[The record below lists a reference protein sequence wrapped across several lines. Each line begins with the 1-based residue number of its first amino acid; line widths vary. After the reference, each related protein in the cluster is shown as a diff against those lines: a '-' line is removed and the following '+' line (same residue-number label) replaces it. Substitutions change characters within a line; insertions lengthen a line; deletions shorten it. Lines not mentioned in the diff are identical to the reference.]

1 MALYC
6 AGIDGT
12 ANATSSF
19 HQPHQILST
28 SSSRIPGPATGQVSV
43 EIFSIRI
50 IIICLSLCCNFFIG
64 YRDWFSCGG
73 PTSAR
78 STSVSA
84 GQGSTRYVHVCGSFL
99 KDDKTIVT

>member
-1 MALYC
+1 MALYY
-6 AGIDGT
+6 AGIDAT
-12 ANATSSF
+12 ATATSSF
-19 HQPHQILST
+19 HQPHQNLST
-28 SSSRIPGPATGQVSV
+28 SSSNIPGPAAGQVSV
-43 EIFSIRI
+43 EIFSIS
-50 IIICLSLCCNFFIG
+50 IICLSLCCNFFIG
-64 YRDWFSCGG
+64 YRDWFRCGG